1 MIPLGW
7 IKCLKCA
14 KAHMR
19 GFLHCP
25 HCGERSHLYPEQPGV
40 EENMPKTTTQGGAS
54 NGWEPGEPELAAAPV
69 PEVPEAT
76 PAPEPEPTAEEQPE
90 EEPEEPL
97 SAADVAAGYTDLSFA
112 QLRAAAKER
121 GLSAG
126 GTAVELAARLAEH
139 DAAPAIPA
147 EPSGA

>member
-1 MIPLGW
+1 
-7 IKCLKCA
+7 
-14 KAHMR
+14 MR

-40 EENMPKTTTQGGAS
+40 EENMPKTTTQSGAS
-54 NGWEPGEPELAAAPV
+54 NGWEPGEPEPAAAPV
-69 PEVPEAT
+69 AEAAEAVPAQ
-76 PAPEPEPTAEEQPE
+76 EPESPAEEEPAQ

-112 QLRAAAKER
+112 QLRAEAKAR

-139 DAAPAIPA
+139 DAAPATLA
-147 EPSGA
+147 ASESGEA